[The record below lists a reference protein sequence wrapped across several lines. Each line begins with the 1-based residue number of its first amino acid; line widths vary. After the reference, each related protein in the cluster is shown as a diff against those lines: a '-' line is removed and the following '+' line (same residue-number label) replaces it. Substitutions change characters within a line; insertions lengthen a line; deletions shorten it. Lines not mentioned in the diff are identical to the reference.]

1 MSSTRPSMFRA
12 VLHRVEHRMLGPMSA
27 ELRHNVWVETVASM
41 LFGLFWA
48 TTIGFFPVILRN
60 MGASGDQLSVYVVFQ
75 SLGLIFTPF
84 SAALFQRY
92 RIIKVSQVFWYIGR
106 GTLLLVPFVGSNVN
120 AFMVLVGIFWICEL
134 VPAPGY
140 VRLLE
145 RLYPDNLRGRIMGF
159 VRIGMTAAILTMTP
173 IAGWLLDTFGYAI
186 ILPSIAVAGLIA
198 NYMFGKLIGNDAP
211 AVREEKHVRPTL
223 GQILAELSRNR
234 PFVIFL
240 ILNTI
245 FGCGTLIGAP
255 LYAIVQV
262 SRLQLSYTEVGY
274 LGTLQ
279 SVTWLLGNFVW
290 GGLIDKKGPLFVLMI
305 SILCA
310 ALMPL
315 SFMVATSFWWLVPA
329 FICQGLVFGGF
340 DLGFTNA
347 AIALADRSKLE
358 IYFSALHVVA
368 GIRGIAIPLLT
379 PILMAARVDEFY
391 IFAAGGVMVLLS
403 ALLVYRIRM
412 PQPALA

>member
-12 VLHRVEHRMLGPMSA
+12 MVHRVEHRMLGPMSA
-27 ELRHNVWVETVASM
+27 ELRHNVWVETIASM
-41 LFGLFWA
+41 IFGLFWA
-48 TTIGFFPVILRN
+48 TSIGFFPVILRN
-60 MGASGDQLSVYVVFQ
+60 MGASGDQLSIYVVFQ
-75 SLGLIFTPF
+75 SLGLIFTPI

-92 RIIKVSQVFWYIGR
+92 RIIKISQIFWYVGR
-106 GTLLLVPFVGSNVN
+106 GTLLLVPFVGSNVSV
-120 AFMVLVGIFWICEL
+120 FMVLVGIFWICEL

-173 IAGWLLDTFGYAI
+173 IAGWLLDTFGHVI
-186 ILPSIAVAGLIA
+186 VLPSIAVAGLIA
-198 NYMFGKLIGNDAP
+198 NYIFGKLKGNDAP
-211 AVREEKHVRPTL
+211 AVRDPQVVRPTL
-223 GQILAELSRNR
+223 GQVLAELSRNR

-262 SRLQLSYTEVGY
+262 SRLHLSYTEVGY

-279 SVTWLLGNFVW
+279 SVTWLFGNFIW

-329 FICQGLVFGGF
+329 FICQGLVLGGF
-340 DLGFTNA
+340 DLGFTNT

-358 IYFSALHVVA
+358 IYFAALHVVA
-368 GIRGIAIPLLT
+368 GVRGIVIPLMT
-379 PILMAARVDEFY
+379 PILMVAHVDESY

-412 PQPALA
+412 PQTAMI

>member
-1 MSSTRPSMFRA
+1 MSSSRPTFMRT

-27 ELRHNVWVETVASM
+27 ELRHNVWVETGASM

-48 TTIGFFPVILRN
+48 TSIGFFPVILRN
-60 MGASGDQLSVYVVFQ
+60 MGASGDQLSIYVVFQ
-75 SLGLIFTPF
+75 SLGLIFTPI

-92 RIIKVSQVFWYIGR
+92 RIIKLSQKFWYVGR
-106 GTLLLVPFVGSNVN
+106 SMLFLVPFVGTNVN
-120 AFMVLVGIFWICEL
+120 LFMILVGIFWICEL

-159 VRIGMTAAILTMTP
+159 VRVGMTAAILTMTP
-173 IAGWLLDTFGYAI
+173 IAGWLLDTFGYTI
-186 ILPSIAVAGLIA
+186 ILPAIALCGIAA
-198 NYMFGKLIGNDAP
+198 NYIFGKLVGDDAP
-211 AVREEKHVRPTL
+211 AVVPASHVRPTFRQVMTEL
-223 GQILAELSRNR
+223 GRNR

-262 SRLQLSYTEVGY
+262 SRLHLSYTEVGY

-279 SVTWLLGNFVW
+279 SVTWLLGNFIW
-290 GGLIDKKGPLFVLMI
+290 GGLIDKRGPLFVLLI
-305 SILCA
+305 SIICA
-310 ALMPL
+310 ALMPF
-315 SFMVATSFWWLVPA
+315 SFMVAQSFWWLVPA
-329 FICQGLVFGGF
+329 FICQGLVLGGF
-340 DLGFTNA
+340 DLGFTNT

-358 IYFSALHVVA
+358 TYFAALHLVA

-379 PILMAARVDEFY
+379 PVLMVAQVNEYY
-391 IFAAGGVMVLLS
+391 IFAAGGIMVILS

-412 PQPALA
+412 PQTISG

>member
-92 RIIKVSQVFWYIGR
+92 RIIKVSQIFWYIGR
-106 GTLLLVPFVGSNVN
+106 GTLLLVPFVGTNVN

-173 IAGWLLDTFGYAI
+173 IAGWLLDTYGYAV
-186 ILPSIAVAGLIA
+186 ILPTIAVAGLIA

-211 AVREEKHVRPTL
+211 AAREEKHIRPTL

-347 AIALADRSKLE
+347 AIAL
-358 IYFSALHVVA
+358 
-368 GIRGIAIPLLT
+368 
-379 PILMAARVDEFY
+379 
-391 IFAAGGVMVLLS
+391 
-403 ALLVYRIRM
+403 
-412 PQPALA
+412 

>member
-1 MSSTRPSMFRA
+1 MSSTRPSLFTAM
-12 VLHRVEHRMLGPMSA
+12 LHRVEHRMLGPMSA
-27 ELRHNVWVETVASM
+27 ELRHNVWIETAASM

-48 TTIGFFPVILRN
+48 TSIGFFPVILRN
-60 MGASGDQLSVYVVFQ
+60 MGASSDQLSVYVVFQ
-75 SLGLIFTPF
+75 SLGLIFTPI

-92 RIIKVSQVFWYIGR
+92 RIIKLSQKFWYVGR
-106 GTLLLVPFVGSNVN
+106 SMLLLVPFVGTNVN
-120 AFMVLVGIFWICEL
+120 LFMVLVGIFWICEL

-173 IAGWLLDTFGYAI
+173 IAGWLLDQFGYTI
-186 ILPSIAVAGLIA
+186 ILPAIALCGLAA
-198 NYMFGKLIGNDAP
+198 NYVFGKLVGNDAP
-211 AVREEKHVRPTL
+211 AAVESSHVRPTFRQVMTEL
-223 GQILAELSRNR
+223 GRNR

-240 ILNTI
+240 IMNTI

-255 LYAIVQV
+255 LYAVVQV

-279 SVTWLLGNFVW
+279 SVTWLMGNFIW
-290 GGLIDKKGPLFVLMI
+290 GGLIDKRGPLFVLMI

-315 SFMVATSFWWLVPA
+315 SFMVAQSFWWLVPA
-329 FICQGLVFGGF
+329 FICQGLVLGGF
-340 DLGFTNA
+340 DLGFTNT

-358 IYFSALHVVA
+358 TYFAALHLVA
-368 GIRGIAIPLLT
+368 GVRGIAIPLLT
-379 PILMAARVDEFY
+379 PVLMVAEVNEYY

-412 PQPALA
+412 PQTASV

>member
-1 MSSTRPSMFRA
+1 
-12 VLHRVEHRMLGPMSA
+12 
-27 ELRHNVWVETVASM
+27 
-41 LFGLFWA
+41 
-48 TTIGFFPVILRN
+48 
-60 MGASGDQLSVYVVFQ
+60 
-75 SLGLIFTPF
+75 
-84 SAALFQRY
+84 
-92 RIIKVSQVFWYIGR
+92 
-106 GTLLLVPFVGSNVN
+106 LVPFVGNDVN
-120 AFMVLVGIFWICEL
+120 LFMVLVGIFWVCEL

-159 VRIGMTAAILTMTP
+159 VRIGMTAAILMMTP
-173 IAGWLLDTFGYAI
+173 IAGWLLDTYGYII
-186 ILPSIAVAGLIA
+186 ILPSVAVAGLAA
-198 NYMFGKLIGNDAP
+198 NYIFGKLIGNDAP
-211 AVREEKHVRPTL
+211 AVREATHIRPSL
-223 GQILAELSRNR
+223 GQVLAELSRNR

-274 LGTLQ
+274 LGTLT
-279 SVTWLLGNFVW
+279 SVTWLLGNFFW